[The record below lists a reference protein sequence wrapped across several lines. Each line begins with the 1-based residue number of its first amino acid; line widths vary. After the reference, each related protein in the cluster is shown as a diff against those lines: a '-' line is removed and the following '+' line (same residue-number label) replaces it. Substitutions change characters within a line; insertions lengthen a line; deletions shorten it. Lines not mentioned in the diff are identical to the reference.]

1 MEEIPACVLST
12 GRGAVRGLPFHFHSL
27 AIAPEHMLS
36 AAADARFHGGAP
48 RRRRPRLRSCLASP
62 PASGG
67 GGGDCRE
74 SEKARRLLVERY
86 QDGVSKRYILDGN
99 SKLQIHQEKNEYM
112 VNTLEEEEE
121 DANSSIP
128 RAIKDFV
135 LPAGFPG
142 SVSDDYLEYML
153 WQLPTNVTG
162 WICHTLV
169 TSTLLK
175 LLWDKIRL
183 TQAVGGRFGTLFDD
197 DPKKWRMYADFIG
210 SAGSI
215 FELITPLYPG
225 YFLPLASLGNLAK
238 AVGRGFRDPSF
249 RVIQNHFAESGNL
262 GEVAAKEEVW
272 EVGAQLLGLSIGV
285 FIMDTSGIKS
295 SYPTLALTWLGVRL
309 LHLWFRYQSLSV
321 LKFRTVNLKRA
332 RILVRSHVAKHT
344 VPDYVTCNEEE
355 NILTWERFLHPQI
368 SFGVPMERMLGEEES
383 SDVVDRLLKL
393 YRNEKYIL
401 FLNPIGTG
409 GAAFFVTFKEAATSM
424 SVLRSL
430 WQAHWLDKNQL
441 KQDDVFSWL
450 EESVLALEHGF
461 PDFLKQMEIA
471 GWDQN
476 QIILKVPKEPILY
489 TTTSLQHFS

>member
-1 MEEIPACVLST
+1 
-12 GRGAVRGLPFHFHSL
+12 R
-27 AIAPEHMLS
+27 MLS
-36 AAADARFHGGAP
+36 AASPDARFCGGAP
-48 RRRRPRLRSCLASP
+48 RRRRLQPRSCLASP
-62 PASGG
+62 PVSGG
-67 GGGDCRE
+67 GGGGFRE
-74 SEKARRLLVERY
+74 SEKSRPLLMERY
-86 QDGVSKRYILDGN
+86 QDGLAKRYILDGN
-99 SKLQIHQEKNEYM
+99 SKLQVHWEKHESL
-112 VNTLEEEEE
+112 VNTVEEEEN
-121 DANSSIP
+121 ANSLIP
-128 RAIKDFV
+128 RTIKDFV

-175 LLWDKIRL
+175 AVGVGSFTGTSAAASAAAIRWVSKDGIGAFGRLLI
-183 TQAVGGRFGTLFDD
+183 GGRFGTLFDD

-249 RVIQNHFAESGNL
+249 RVIQNHFAKSGNL

-272 EVGAQLLGLSIGV
+272 EVGGQLLGLSIGV

-295 SYPTLALTWLGVRL
+295 SYSTLALTWLGVRL

-332 RILVRSHVAKHT
+332 RILVRSHVAHHT

-368 SFGVPMERMLGEEES
+368 SFGVPIERMLVGEES
-383 SDVVDRLLKL
+383 SDMVDRLLKL
-393 YRNEKYIL
+393 YKNEKYIL
-401 FLNPIGTG
+401 FLKPFGSS

-430 WQAHWLDKNQL
+430 WQAHWLDKNQPRD
-441 KQDDVFSWL
+441 DDVFSWL

-461 PDFLKQMEIA
+461 TDFLKQMEIA

-476 QIILKVPKEPILY
+476 QIILKVPKEPVLVMEHPD
-489 TTTSLQHFS
+489 QEV

>member
-1 MEEIPACVLST
+1 
-12 GRGAVRGLPFHFHSL
+12 
-27 AIAPEHMLS
+27 MLS
-36 AAADARFHGGAP
+36 AAAAEARLHGGAP
-48 RRRRPRLRSCLASP
+48 RRRRLRPRSCLASP

-67 GGGDCRE
+67 GGIE
-74 SEKARRLLVERY
+74 SEKARPLLVERY

-99 SKLQIHQEKNEYM
+99 SKLQVHCEKHEYRTNR
-112 VNTLEEEEE
+112 VEEE
-121 DANSSIP
+121 DANSLIP

-175 LLWDKIRL
+175 AVGVGSFTGTSAAASAAAIRWVSKDGIGAFGRLLI
-183 TQAVGGRFGTLFDD
+183 GGRFGTLFDD

-272 EVGAQLLGLSIGV
+272 EVGAQLLGLSIGIL
-285 FIMDTSGIKS
+285 IMDTSGIKS
-295 SYPTLALTWLGVRL
+295 SYPTLASTWLGVRL

-332 RILVRSHVAKHT
+332 RILVRSHVADHT

-368 SFGVPMERMLGEEES
+368 SFGVPMERMLGGEES
-383 SDVVDRLLKL
+383 SDML
-393 YRNEKYIL
+393 YKNEKYVL
-401 FLNPIGTG
+401 FVKPFGSSE
-409 GAAFFVTFKEAATSM
+409 AAFFVTFKEAATSM

-430 WQAHWLDKNQL
+430 WQAHWLHKNQPR
-441 KQDDVFSWL
+441 QDDVLSWL
-450 EESVLALEHGF
+450 EESVLALENGF
-461 PDFLKQMEIA
+461 TDFLKQMEIA

-476 QIILKVPKEPILY
+476 QVILKVPKEPVLVMEHPD
-489 TTTSLQHFS
+489 Q

>member
-1 MEEIPACVLST
+1 MQ
-12 GRGAVRGLPFHFHSL
+12 
-27 AIAPEHMLS
+27 
-36 AAADARFHGGAP
+36 
-48 RRRRPRLRSCLASP
+48 
-62 PASGG
+62 
-67 GGGDCRE
+67 
-74 SEKARRLLVERY
+74 KARPLLVERY
-86 QDGVSKRYILDGN
+86 QDGISKRYVLDGN
-99 SKLQIHQEKNEYM
+99 SKVQVQSEKHESL
-112 VNTLEEEEE
+112 VNRLEKED
-121 DANSSIP
+121 DANSLIP

-142 SVSDDYLEYML
+142 SVSDDYMEYML

-175 LLWDKIRL
+175 
-183 TQAVGGRFGTLFDD
+183 AVGVGSFTGTSAAASAAAIRWVSKDGIGAFGRLLIGGGFGTLFDD

-249 RVIQNHFAESGNL
+249 RVIQNHFAKSGNL

-272 EVGAQLLGLSIGV
+272 EVGAQLLGLSIGIL
-285 FIMDTSGIKS
+285 IMDTAGIKS
-295 SYPTLALTWLGVRL
+295 SYSTLASTWLSIRL

-332 RILVRSHVAKHT
+332 RILVRSHVAHHM
-344 VPDYVTCNEEE
+344 VPDYKTCNEEE

-368 SFGVPMERMLGEEES
+368 SFGVPMERMLCGEEP
-383 SDVVDRLLKL
+383 SDMVDRILKL
-393 YRNEKYIL
+393 YRNEKYVL
-401 FLNPIGTG
+401 FVKPFGSSGT
-409 GAAFFVTFKEAATSM
+409 ACFVTFKEAATSM
-424 SVLRSL
+424 SVLRSI
-430 WQAHWLDKNQL
+430 WQAHWLHKNQL
-441 KQDDVFSWL
+441 RQDDVFSWL
-450 EESVLALEHGF
+450 EDSVLALEKGF
-461 PDFLKQMEIA
+461 TDFLKQMEIA

-476 QIILKVPKEPILY
+476 QVILKVPKEPVLVMEY
-489 TTTSLQHFS
+489 PDQEV

>member
-1 MEEIPACVLST
+1 
-12 GRGAVRGLPFHFHSL
+12 
-27 AIAPEHMLS
+27 MLS
-36 AAADARFHGGAP
+36 AAAADARFYGGAP
-48 RRRRPRLRSCLASP
+48 RRRRLRPRCCLASP

-67 GGGDCRE
+67 GCSE
-74 SEKARRLLVERY
+74 SEKARPLLVERY
-86 QDGVSKRYILDGN
+86 QDGVSKRYTLDGN
-99 SKLQIHQEKNEYM
+99 SKLRVHREMRESL
-112 VNTLEEEEE
+112 VNTVEEE
-121 DANSSIP
+121 DANSLIP
-128 RAIKDFV
+128 RAVKDFV

-175 LLWDKIRL
+175 AVGVGSFTGTSAAASAAAIRWVSKDGIGAFGRL
-183 TQAVGGRFGTLFDD
+183 FIGGRFGTLFDD

-238 AVGRGFRDPSF
+238 AIGRGFRDPSF
-249 RVIQNHFAESGNL
+249 RVIQNHFAKSGNL

-285 FIMDTSGIKS
+285 LIMDTSGVKS
-295 SYPTLALTWLGVRL
+295 SYSTLVLTWFSVRL

-332 RILVRSHVAKHT
+332 RILVRSHVGHHI
-344 VPDYVTCNEEE
+344 VPDYASCNEEE

-368 SFGVPMERMLGEEES
+368 SFGVPMERMLDGEES
-383 SDVVDRLLKL
+383 NDMVDRLLKL

-401 FLNPIGTG
+401 FVKPSGSRS
-409 GAAFFVTFKEAATSM
+409 AAFFVTFKEGATSM

-430 WQAHWLDKNQL
+430 WQAHWLHKNQQR
-441 KQDDVFSWL
+441 QDEVFSWV

-461 PDFLKQMEIA
+461 TDFLKQMELA

-476 QIILKVPKEPILY
+476 QIILKVPKEPVLVIEHPD
-489 TTTSLQHFS
+489 QEV